1 MKRLKNGART
11 EGEELLTRVLDEC
24 LEEDLSF
31 VPHER
36 EIAGKHRF
44 SPEFEEQME
53 AIMAEAE
60 QKTQEKELKKHFHF
74 QWGQL
79 AACVAVFCVCG
90 ALAGTVYLQHS
101 GGKGAA
107 DTTAM
112 MTAESADVAE
122 ESTELEVAED
132 VEESAAEDA
141 ADVDTSKG
149 KTYCGQTIYPAEIQ
163 DMPVALENVNTL
175 VNCPVLDEEN
185 PTLTL
190 TIANTGETA
199 TSYQMPPILEVW
211 LDDGWYVI
219 PATSTE
225 STEATWT
232 RLDEKMAMDEVIDL
246 TQYQIDYG
254 AQRYR
259 LVVRIGEHMLS
270 AEFTFEEVF
279 AEQMETLEEM
289 RREREE

>member
-1 MKRLKNGART
+1 MKRLRDGART

-44 SPEFEEQME
+44 SPGFEEQME
-53 AIMAEAE
+53 AMMTEAE
-60 QKTQEKELKKHFHF
+60 QKMQEKELKKHFHF

-101 GGKGAA
+101 GGKGTA

-122 ESTELEVAED
+122 ESAELEVAED
-132 VEESAAEDA
+132 AMEDA
-141 ADVDTSKG
+141 ADTGAADGLEAEKTADVDTSKG
-149 KTYCGQTIYPAEIQ
+149 KTYCGQTIYLAEIQ
-163 DMPVALENVNTL
+163 DMPEALENVNTL

-190 TIANTGETA
+190 TIANTGETS
-199 TSYQMPPILEVW
+199 TS
-211 LDDGWYVI
+211 
-219 PATSTE
+219 
-225 STEATWT
+225 
-232 RLDEKMAMDEVIDL
+232 
-246 TQYQIDYG
+246 
-254 AQRYR
+254 
-259 LVVRIGEHMLS
+259 
-270 AEFTFEEVF
+270 
-279 AEQMETLEEM
+279 
-289 RREREE
+289 